1 MEHRELPYRLEE
13 LLTSLYRL
21 EKVEQINYVQYIPSK
36 ADAQWSIQA
45 ELALRKQDSK
55 VLTSLFSRELWCFS
69 INDDPIPS
77 LVELNHLGIGPGP
90 EKTGHFT
97 PDLSK
102 PNLPTAY
109 AVFLKALRRMIHI
122 NLCAESRQNLVPFGN
137 SCLLKSSKAESNK
150 IVHFEPQLFENGDL
164 CVSVCSKEMRLQSLD
179 ISKMTESY
187 QKTHAIYLAPSGIRA
202 YLASPDVKSC
212 ISPAPRNASVLLIT
226 LLISHGIDL
235 TKRTD
240 LTWVRISPNFDHL
253 NGYTPC
259 IASYLDLPKVTKTA
273 IWPLELCFSQSCL
286 EPVAAQQ
293 RFIPQPNLQHTF
305 DLIDDF
311 IQLKLT
317 SAFKT
322 PGSTSGGPGSGIVTA
337 NNALSTGGM
346 YPDQYPTSHRH
357 TQSGSLAAL
366 GIFNSATASRQS
378 PNMSLTNV
386 TPVNSRSAPQSVE
399 NMSFGFLTTPNVNE
413 NVDSMNDDTNM
424 SDSPHKLITG
434 SWDKEVR
441 PNDENPG
448 IPKTSNHSKS
458 PSPQPQSEDDAD
470 LEAELFGDGNDDD
483 DYNDDNDEINSL
495 PTGLDAGHHIKE
507 ITDEMFDLAEDSD
520 HSKEKTAHSKGTS
533 PFNIGE
539 SPFKRKYLDIPLEEI
554 TLPTTP
560 LYTDPGAPLPVE
572 TPKDRKRSV
581 FAPLNFN
588 PIIESNVDNKYKNG
602 GKFSLDGSKVED
614 SLKFDVSTA
623 NISSSED
630 DDSGSE
636 IEEYGDL
643 INAAPAAAEGNT
655 AMINFPVES
664 QPQSTIEVSQSD
676 VFKDPTALQ
685 RSENDISDAQD
696 MLSSN
701 SDTWKYRKNGAFE
714 NLSPQRS
721 HPSVVGSKAG
731 QFGGSNDDADDLL
744 KLTTVTPFSEKASKS
759 PIANYLS
766 DTIADGPE
774 HKENCEILD
783 SGSSAAPETS
793 NSLPFLLRH
802 MPLFS
807 MPDVFF
813 RRNPV
818 LPMKENINTLL
829 ELLTDQIIFDSGLL
843 SDVNA
848 NSATYDKF
856 AGCSDGIIKRT
867 MENTFS
873 KFERLNGGE
882 IIEEITYIPQ
892 PAVQLKKGDESIKM
906 KADAEW
912 FSPHLR
918 LRPYKGPKNFKAL
931 FLTTDLKDDCLDFL
945 STMSQTY
952 SSEELGFCELVK
964 LTFADTP
971 GLIYLINFEKDTLL
985 LLSAQIVSYCSTNTI
1000 NTMPVPL
1007 MIFLPLSVRNIS
1019 NVVTMTR
1026 KFEFLAR
1033 EVTSKLPNV
1042 NIMLKIIPMDFLSN
1056 PLVSVDDYYTFC
1068 VGVYNSIPPK
1078 NMKFSAIAEEVP
1090 KKIEFRVGQ
1099 QSNGQILHFDVYVHL
1114 AYARSI
1120 DRNWICAAWSNSS
1133 GSESGVKTWYI
1144 GNSNSAFEEA
1154 CSQMWQNTSK
1164 MVAKNYSKV
1173 CLVLSRFDSVLPDD
1187 ELMHWR
1193 RLSSTSR
1200 NLHLAVVCVGDDTK
1214 LTLYDEDRLY
1224 PSFKPI
1230 FENDEMSQS
1239 IDTTNLDNYEI
1250 VNVQNEIHGI
1260 LFQNPL
1266 QLANSQ
1272 HRCGIRTGALVKFK
1286 ASSGRNALDKFE
1298 VNLLNCPHLDSTK
1311 LLKIILQEFRNLAS
1325 LNSWFGISDAENSFV
1340 PWHVLA
1346 VKKMLNAVVHLKV
1359 SEEG

>member
-1 MEHRELPYRLEE
+1 MEHTELPYRLEE

-21 EKVEQINYVQYIPSK
+21 ETVEQINYVQYIPCK

-45 ELALRKQDSK
+45 ELALRKQNSK

-69 INDDPIPS
+69 INNDPIPS
-77 LVELNHLGIGPGP
+77 LELKHLGTAPTP
-90 EKTGHFT
+90 EKSGHFT
-97 PDLSK
+97 PDYSK

-122 NLCAESRQNLVPFGN
+122 NLCAESKQHMVPFGN
-137 SCLLKSSKAESNK
+137 SCLLKSNKATVSNK
-150 IVHFEPQLFENGDL
+150 IVHFEPQLFDNGDL
-164 CVSVCSKEMRLQSLD
+164 CVSVCSKEMRLHPLD
-179 ISKMTESY
+179 ISNVTESY
-187 QKTHAIYLAPSGIRA
+187 LKTHAIYLAPSGIRA
-202 YLASPDVKSC
+202 YLASSDIKNC

-226 LLISHGIDL
+226 LLVSHGIDL
-235 TKRTD
+235 TKKTD
-240 LTWVRISPNFDHL
+240 LTWVRISPNLDHL

-259 IASYLDLPKVTKTA
+259 IASYLDVPKITKTA
-273 IWPLELCFSQSCL
+273 IWPLELCFAQSCL
-286 EPVAAQQ
+286 NPLSLQQ
-293 RFIPQPNLQHTF
+293 KPTFQPDLQHTF

-322 PGSTSGGPGSGIVTA
+322 PGSTSGGPGSGIITA

-346 YPDQYPTSHRH
+346 YPDQYPTFHKH

-366 GIFNSATASRQS
+366 GIFNNPATSRQS

-413 NVDSMNDDTNM
+413 NIDAMNDDIDM
-424 SDSPHKLITG
+424 SDSPRKLTTG
-434 SWDKEVR
+434 QWDKEVR
-441 PNDENPG
+441 ANDKNFGMPG
-448 IPKTSNHSKS
+448 ASNDDKSTSSIS
-458 PSPQPQSEDDAD
+458 RSEEDAD
-470 LEAELFGDGNDDD
+470 LEVELFGDLNDDD
-483 DYNDDNDEINSL
+483 NEDDNQKTNSP
-495 PTGLDAGHHIKE
+495 PTGIDAGHHIKE
-507 ITDEMFDLAEDSD
+507 ITDEMFDLADDSD
-520 HSKEKTAHSKGTS
+520 QSKEKTANLKDPS

-539 SPFKRKYLDIPLEEI
+539 SPFKRKYLDIPLDEI

-572 TPKDRKRSV
+572 TPKDRKKSV

-602 GKFSLDGSKVED
+602 GKFSLDGSKVEE

-643 INAAPAAAEGNT
+643 INAAPPAAEEHR
-655 AMINFPVES
+655 AIINFPVET
-664 QPQSTIEVSQSD
+664 QPPTTMEISQSD
-676 VFKDPTALQ
+676 VFKDSAVLQ
-685 RSENDISDAQD
+685 RSENDTGDGQD
-696 MLSSN
+696 ILSSS
-701 SDTWKYRKNGAFE
+701 SDTWKYPKSGAFE
-714 NLSPQRS
+714 NFSPQRS
-721 HPSVVGSKAG
+721 HLSLGGTKMG
-731 QFGGSNDDADDLL
+731 QFTSAYDTDDLL
-744 KLTTVTPFSEKASKS
+744 KLTTVTPFSEKSSKS
-759 PIANYLS
+759 PATNYLTDIS
-766 DTIADGPE
+766 ADGSE
-774 HKENCEILD
+774 HKENGEALYNE
-783 SGSSAAPETS
+783 SPAAPETP

-807 MPDVFF
+807 MPSVFF
-813 RRNPV
+813 HRNPV
-818 LPMKENINTLL
+818 LPMRENINPLL
-829 ELLTDQIIFDSGLL
+829 DLLTDQIVFDSGLL
-843 SDVNA
+843 NGI
-848 NSATYDKF
+848 NSGPTAYSKF
-856 AGCSDGIIKRT
+856 KDCSDGAIKRT
-867 MENTFS
+867 MKNVFS

-882 IIEEITYIPQ
+882 IVEEINYIPQ
-892 PAVQLKKGDESIKM
+892 PAVHLKKADEVIKM
-906 KADAEW
+906 KADVEL

-918 LRPYKGPKNFKAL
+918 LRPYRGPKNFKAL

-1000 NTMPVPL
+1000 NKMPVPL
-1007 MIFLPLSVRNIS
+1007 LILLPLSGKS
-1019 NVVTMTR
+1019 MADVVTMTR
-1026 KFEFLAR
+1026 KFDFLAK

-1042 NIMLKIIPMDFLSN
+1042 NILLKIIPMDFLKN
-1056 PLVSVDDYYTFC
+1056 PLVSVDEYYNLC
-1068 VGVYNSIPPK
+1068 VGIYNSVPPK
-1078 NMKFSAIAEEVP
+1078 NTKFSAIAEEIP

-1099 QSNGQILHFDVYVHL
+1099 QSNGQISHFDVYIHL

-1120 DRNWICAAWSNSS
+1120 DRNWMCAAWSNSS

-1154 CSQMWQNTSK
+1154 CSQMWQTTSK

-1173 CLVLSRFDSVLPDD
+1173 CLILSRFDSVLPDD

-1193 RLSSTSR
+1193 RLSSTTR

-1214 LTLYDEDRLY
+1214 LSLYDEDRLY

-1230 FENDEMSQS
+1230 LENEKLSQT

-1250 VNVQNEIHGI
+1250 VDIRNEVHGI

-1272 HRCGIRTGALVKFK
+1272 HRCGIRTGALVRFK
-1286 ASSGRNALDKFE
+1286 ASSGHNVLDKFE

-1325 LNSWFGISDAENSFV
+1325 LNTWFGISETEYSFV
-1340 PWHVLA
+1340 PWHVVA
-1346 VKKMLNAVVHLKV
+1346 VKKMLNAVVHLRV
-1359 SEEG
+1359 PEAI